1 MKKIV
6 SLILML
12 FLVLSITSVYAIKE
26 GVRSQEVLSERLQA
40 TASNELRAT
49 AKTGIEGLK
58 EFGNERKD
66 KAKEFREQ
74 LKIVNTSEER
84 KNLVRLRVQEIKQDF
99 QAARERFI
107 ERKEELKQQRANFT
121 DSKQKIKECKNSN
134 VEDCKKA
141 RHNAKE
147 FLLTTV
153 DTILELQTQ
162 TLSRLESS
170 EDFEG
175 KTEIIAQIEL
185 DIQNLISIKEN
196 IGLLGDNP
204 SREDIKKISSELR
217 NYWSDNKRHLEFGVE
232 RILNKKVFGIL
243 TRIKQLETKL
253 DRTLEKLKEKGYDTT
268 KAEEKIGEF
277 KQNLETAKNEHET
290 AVQLL
295 SEIKLSY
302 NKEKLTQAHEHLKKA
317 HQEVIAAHNSLKEA
331 VKEIKLISEGE
342 EILDEEISN
351 DSNETDQETA
361 DINTGTSGDTQTN
374 TEI

>member
-277 KQNLETAKNEHET
+277 KQYLETAKNEHET

>member
-84 KNLVRLRVQEIKQDF
+84 KNLVKSRVQEIKQDF

-196 IGLLGDNP
+196 IGLL
-204 SREDIKKISSELR
+204 
-217 NYWSDNKRHLEFGVE
+217 
-232 RILNKKVFGIL
+232 IL
-243 TRIKQLETKL
+243 T
-253 DRTLEKLKEKGYDTT
+253 
-268 KAEEKIGEF
+268 
-277 KQNLETAKNEHET
+277 N
-290 AVQLL
+290 
-295 SEIKLSY
+295 
-302 NKEKLTQAHEHLKKA
+302 HLK
-317 HQEVIAAHNSLKEA
+317 
-331 VKEIKLISEGE
+331 
-342 EILDEEISN
+342 ILMKR
-351 DSNETDQETA
+351 TY
-361 DINTGTSGDTQTN
+361 
-374 TEI
+374 

>member
-268 KAEEKIGEF
+268 KAEEKIGEV
-277 KQNLETAKNEHET
+277 KQHLETAKNEHET